1 MWIVYAFLPPLIV
14 SLILYCALSPKDN
27 ITINPGTKALLV
39 ISHPDDESMFFTP
52 LLSHLKSQQGV
63 ATYILCL
70 STGDYGNIG
79 FGDVRK
85 AELYDAALSV
95 HGIPNKRV
103 IIRDEVDLR
112 DGKRNRWSHTRIS
125 HIIQETIRDY
135 LDGELDM
142 IFSFDPNGA
151 SGHVNHL
158 DTCRGVRQAVK
169 QLRADSL
176 LYSESSINMKEQKTI
191 ELFELETGPIYRQFL
206 GPLDIIL
213 QQAIVNHEK
222 QVYIQPP
229 RMLSLNHLPPLV
241 VQEKKFVGRPFDD
254 AGLAILTSYDTV
266 LDSWKGMSKH
276 ESQFVWYRKA
286 FVIFS
291 KFSYVNTFW
300 RR

>member
-1 MWIVYAFLPPLIV
+1 MYF
-14 SLILYCALSPKDN
+14 ALSPKDN
-27 ITINPGTKALLV
+27 IGINKGTKVLLV

-52 LLSHLKSQQGV
+52 LLSHLKTQQGV
-63 ATYILCL
+63 VTYILCL
-70 STGDYGNIG
+70 STGDYGNVG
-79 FGDVRK
+79 FGGVRK

-95 HGIPNKRV
+95 HAIPNKRV

-112 DGKRNRWSHTRIS
+112 DGKRNRWSHVRIS
-125 HIIQETIRDY
+125 HIVQETVRDY
-135 LDGELDM
+135 LDGQIDM
-142 IFSFDPNGA
+142 IFTFDPNGA

-169 QLRADSL
+169 QLRADSIL
-176 LYSESSINMKEQKTI
+176 ESESSTKNTEAQKVI

-213 QQAIVNHEK
+213 QQAIVSYEK

-229 RMLSLNHLPPLV
+229 RMLNLNHLPPLV
-241 VQEKKFVGRPFDD
+241 VQDKKFVGRPFDD
-254 AGLAILTSYDTV
+254 AGLAILSSYETA

-276 ESQFVWYRKA
+276 ESQFVWYRKV
-286 FVIFS
+286 FVLLS